1 MTINVLAFQLECD
14 RLVRVNA
21 QKHLT
26 EGFFPATLQT
36 IEPLKMQSMH
46 SLVVSRAVTPI

>member
-1 MTINVLAFQLECD
+1 MNVLAFQLECD

-26 EGFFPATLQT
+26 VGFFAATLQT
-36 IEPLKMQSMH
+36 AEPLKMQSMQ
-46 SLVVSRAVTPI
+46 SLVVSWAITTI